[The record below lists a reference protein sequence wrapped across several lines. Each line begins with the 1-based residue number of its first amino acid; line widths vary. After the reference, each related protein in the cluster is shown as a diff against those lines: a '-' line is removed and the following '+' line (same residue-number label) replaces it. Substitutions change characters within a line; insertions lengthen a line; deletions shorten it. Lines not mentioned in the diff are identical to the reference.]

1 MAPRRERFQ
10 RLKDALEA
18 HRGMIVYTIVAL
30 VLMGAAVGWGL
41 LPDMVSM
48 APEVEDPYF
57 LPKERLL
64 LLHFGMAAGFSGLF
78 WKWPREIAYLFG
90 AVVGL
95 LLTFALLYLNMG
107 V

>member
-30 VLMGAAVGWGL
+30 ALMGAAVGWGL

-48 APEVEDPYF
+48 APKWRTPISC
-57 LPKERLL
+57 PR
-64 LLHFGMAAGFSGLF
+64 SGCCCSILAWRRAF
-78 WKWPREIAYLFG
+78 PACSGSGPGR
-90 AVVGL
+90 
-95 LLTFALLYLNMG
+95 
-107 V
+107 